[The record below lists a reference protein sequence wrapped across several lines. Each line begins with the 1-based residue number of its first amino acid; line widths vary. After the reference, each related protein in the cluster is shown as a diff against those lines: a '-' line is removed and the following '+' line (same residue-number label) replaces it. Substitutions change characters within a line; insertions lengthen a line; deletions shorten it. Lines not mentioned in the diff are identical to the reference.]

1 MKPSRFRYRASALVS
16 AAFLLAAAGAR
27 AGPPYVTDD
36 PEPVDLRH
44 WEVYLSATRLT
55 DEDERTGD
63 APHVEVNYGAAPE
76 LQLHVIIPFSHS
88 QHDGVS
94 TTFGLGDIE
103 VGTKYR
109 FLEETEGRPQIG
121 TFPQL
126 ELPTGDASRGLGSGH
141 VRLFLPVWLQKS
153 FGKLQTY
160 GGGGYWINPG
170 EGNRDWWFAG
180 WQAQLQITR
189 FLAPGFEIFYQTPD
203 VEGGS
208 DQAHFNVGFVLDFG
222 EHHHVLFSIGRAFHG
237 CDCSH
242 AYVSYLLTLG
252 PKS

>member
-1 MKPSRFRYRASALVS
+1 MRRRAGALI
-16 AAFLLAAAGAR
+16 ATALLLAAAGAT

-36 PEPVDLRH
+36 PEPVELRH
-44 WEVYLSATRLT
+44 WEVYLSATRFT
-55 DEDERTGD
+55 DSGDRSGD

-76 LQLHVIIPFSHS
+76 MQLHVIMP
-88 QHDGVS
+88 VS
-94 TTFGLGDIE
+94 YSRPAGGATTFGLGDIE

-109 FLEETEGRPQIG
+109 FLKETEGRPQIG

-126 ELPTGDASRGLGSGH
+126 ELPAGDASRGPGSGH
-141 VRLFLPVWLQKS
+141 VRLFLPIWIQKR

-180 WQAQLQITR
+180 WQAQLQVTP
-189 FLAPGFEIFYQTPD
+189 FLAPGAEVFWQTAA

-208 DQAHFNVGFVLDFG
+208 DEGHFNVGFVLDFG
-222 EHHHVLFSIGRAFHG
+222 ERHHLLFSIGRAFHG